1 MTGPPSALR
10 RPPAS
15 QASCELVISRAL
27 NAARRV
33 RAALRGAPPAATPDP
48 GQLVDRRVAEIVA
61 GLIDRASAARDVKD
75 YRGAALLFAE
85 ALRLQPDH
93 FGVAVQ
99 CGHMFKE
106 AGDLVTAETYYLTA
120 SKLQPD
126 DPDLALQLGHFY
138 KVAGRMD
145 KAEAAYRRALELIP
159 GWADPAGELVALRG
173 TTRPPEQAQD
183 ADIDLDRLAPEL
195 FPRPA
200 HELQRTC
207 VDSVQIRQLGA
218 RQERTRWGA
227 MRTLRGVE
235 AIRGVCISA
244 EPIAAMSIHLDERVI
259 HQGPIEGFAFPGARD
274 GQLKYVFNVWRD
286 FTGWPEGPCRV
297 AVRFTTLGGDVRTH
311 VEYVVVAPA
320 WTEAELPECD
330 GVVDMPGVAPEALE
344 AAINAR
350 PSMVRQAERN
360 LFPDGVKSVLVLRT
374 DQLGDMAT
382 STPAVRRLRELLP
395 GAKLVG
401 LLTSGNAEFA
411 ATLGLFDEII
421 VIDFP
426 DDPLERRRLMGPQA
440 QEQLRRRLHAYDFDI
455 ALDLAESGVSRP
467 VLLLSGAKFLYG
479 YYAHHWP
486 FMDGGF
492 DGTTRDRRNGHEC
505 MPQSTKVRALVERLG
520 STLKSHAEVIP
531 RPELRR
537 DQLEPYGIGPDIS
550 YAVLHTGARIRFSRW
565 PGYGA
570 LAALL
575 LERTDLDVVIM
586 AEETD
591 YADRLPPEVR
601 ASPRVHLLT
610 QRLPF
615 DDFDAFLSFCS
626 VFVGND
632 TGPKHLAAIRGAP
645 TISIHSARINW
656 GEWGQELTGSIISRR
671 VPCAGCMLYHDADEC
686 GKAFACVTKI
696 TPAEVFEAVS
706 RWL

>member
-1 MTGPPSALR
+1 M
-10 RPPAS
+10 
-15 QASCELVISRAL
+15 
-27 NAARRV
+27 
-33 RAALRGAPPAATPDP
+33 RAALRGPPAAPDP
-48 GQLVDRRVAEIVA
+48 VHLANLRVAEIVA
-61 GLIDRASAARDVKD
+61 GLIGRASAARDVKD
-75 YRGAALLFAE
+75 YRAAALLFAE

-106 AGDLVTAETYYLTA
+106 AGDVVTAEGYYLTA
-120 SKLQPD
+120 AKLQPD

-145 KAEAAYRRALELIP
+145 KAETAYRRALELIP

-173 TTRPPEQAQD
+173 TTTPPEQALQNAEVD
-183 ADIDLDRLAPEL
+183 FDRLAPEL
-195 FPRPA
+195 FPRPEQ
-200 HELQRTC
+200 ELQRTY
-207 VDSVQIRQLGA
+207 VDSIQVRQLGS

-235 AIRGVCISA
+235 AIRGFCISTD
-244 EPIAAMSIHLDERVI
+244 PVTQMSIHVDDRVI
-259 HQGPIEGFAFPGARD
+259 HQGSIEGIAFPGARD

-286 FTGWPEGPCRV
+286 FTGWSEGPCRV
-297 AVRFTTLGGDVRTH
+297 EVRFTTQGGEVRTH
-311 VEYVVVAPA
+311 VEYVVVAAA
-320 WTEAELPECD
+320 WTEAELPQCD
-330 GVVDMPGVAPEALE
+330 GVVDVPGVPPEALE

-350 PSMVRQAERN
+350 PSVVRPAQRT
-360 LFPDGVKSVLVLRT
+360 LFPDGVKSVLILRT

-395 GAKLVG
+395 DARLVG

-426 DDPLERRRLMGPQA
+426 DDPLERRRLMGPEA
-440 QEQLRRRLHAYDFDI
+440 QEQLRRTLAAYDFDI

-537 DQLEPYGIGPDIS
+537 EQLQPYGLGPDAR
-550 YAVLHTGARIRFSRW
+550 YAVLHTGGRNRFSRW
-565 PGYGA
+565 AGYGA

-575 LERTDLDVVIM
+575 LEQTDLEVVIL
-586 AEETD
+586 AEEAD
-591 YADRLPPEVR
+591 YADRLPSAVR
-601 ASPRVHLLT
+601 ASPRVHLLAE
-610 QRLPF
+610 RLPF
-615 DDFDAFLSFCS
+615 DAFDAFLSFCS

-632 TGPKHLAAIRGAP
+632 TGPKHLAALRGAP
-645 TISIHSARINW
+645 VVSIHSARINW

-671 VPCAGCMLYHDADEC
+671 VPCAGCMLLHDEDEC
-686 GKAFACVTKI
+686 GKGFACVTKI
-696 TPAEVFEAVS
+696 TAEEVFQAVV

>member
-1 MTGPPSALR
+1 M
-10 RPPAS
+10 
-15 QASCELVISRAL
+15 VISRAL

-33 RAALRGAPPAATPDP
+33 RAALRAVPPAATPDP
-48 GQLVDRRVAEIVA
+48 ARLADQRVAEIVA
-61 GLIDRASAARDVKD
+61 GLIDRASAAREIKD

-106 AGDLVTAETYYLTA
+106 SGDVVAAEGHYLTA
-120 SKLQPD
+120 AKLQPD

-138 KVAGRMD
+138 KVAGRVD
-145 KAEAAYRRALELIP
+145 KAEAAYRRAMELIP

-173 TTRPPEQAQD
+173 TTRPPEQLSQD
-183 ADIDLDRLAPEL
+183 VDIDLDRLAPEL
-195 FPRPA
+195 FPRP
-200 HELQRTC
+200 ENEVQRTY
-207 VDSVQIRQLGA
+207 VDSVQIRQLGS

-235 AIRGVCISA
+235 AIRGFCISA
-244 EPIAAMSIHLDERVI
+244 EPISEMSIHLDERVV
-259 HQGPIEGFAFPGARD
+259 HRGPIEGIAFPGARD
-274 GQLKYVFNVWRD
+274 GQAKYVFNVWRD

-297 AVRFTTLGGDVRTH
+297 EVRFTTLGDAMRSH

-320 WTEAELPECD
+320 RTEAELPECD

-350 PSMVRQAERN
+350 PSVVRPAHRN
-360 LFPDGVKSVLVLRT
+360 LFPDGVKSVLILRT

-382 STPAVRRLRELLP
+382 SAPAVRRLRELLP
-395 GAKLVG
+395 EAKLVG

-426 DDPLERRRLMGPQA
+426 DDPAERRRLMGPQA
-440 QEQLRRRLHAYDFDI
+440 QEQLRRQLADYDFDI

-492 DGTTRDRRNGHEC
+492 DGTTRDRRNGHER

-531 RPELRR
+531 RPDLRR
-537 DQLEPYGIGPDIS
+537 EQLEPYGVGPDVRF
-550 YAVLHTGARIRFSRW
+550 AVLHTGARIRFSRW
-565 PGYGA
+565 SGYGA

-575 LERTDLDVVIM
+575 LERTDLEVVIM
-586 AEETD
+586 AEEPD
-591 YADRLPPEVR
+591 YADRLPQAVR

-632 TGPKHLAAIRGAP
+632 TGPKHLAALRGAP
-645 TISIHSARINW
+645 VVSIHSARINW

-671 VPCAGCMLYHDADEC
+671 VPCAGCMLLHDEDEC
-686 GKAFACVTKI
+686 GKAFACVTQI
-696 TPAEVFEAVS
+696 TPAEVFDTVS

>member
-1 MTGPPSALR
+1 M
-10 RPPAS
+10 
-15 QASCELVISRAL
+15 
-27 NAARRV
+27 
-33 RAALRGAPPAATPDP
+33 RAALRSGPQAAAPDP
-48 GQLVDRRVAEIVA
+48 VHLANLRVAEIVA
-61 GLIDRASAARDVKD
+61 GLIDRAGAARDVKD

-106 AGDLVTAETYYLTA
+106 AGDLVTAETHYLA
-120 SKLQPD
+120 AERLQPD
-126 DPDLALQLGHFY
+126 DADLALQLGHFY

-145 KAEAAYRRALELIP
+145 KAEASYRRALELIP
-159 GWADPAGELVALRG
+159 GWSDPAGELLAMRG
-173 TTRPPEQAQD
+173 TARPPESVSQD
-183 ADIDLDRLAPEL
+183 AGLDMDRLVPEL
-195 FPRPA
+195 FPRPE
-200 HELQRTC
+200 HELQRTY
-207 VDSVQIRQLGA
+207 VDAVQIRQLGS

-235 AIRGVCISA
+235 AIRGFCISA
-244 EPIAAMSIHLDERVI
+244 EPVAEMSIHLDERVI
-259 HQGPIEGFAFPGARD
+259 HQGPVEGVAFPGARG

-286 FTGWPEGPCRV
+286 FTGWTEGPCRV
-297 AVRFTTLGGDVRTH
+297 EVRFTTVDGTVRAH
-311 VEYVVVAPA
+311 GEYVVIAPA
-320 WTEAELPECD
+320 WTEADLPECD

-350 PSMVRQAERN
+350 PSVVRPAERS

-395 GAKLVG
+395 DAKLVG

-411 ATLGLFDEII
+411 ATLNLFDEII

-426 DDPLERRRLMGPQA
+426 DDVLERRRLMGPEA
-440 QEQLRRRLHAYDFDI
+440 QEQLRRRLAAYEFDI

-467 VLLLSGAKFLYG
+467 VLLLTGAKFLYG

-520 STLKSHAEVIP
+520 STLKSHAAVIR

-537 DQLEPYGIGPDIS
+537 EQLQPYGIGADARF
-550 YAVLHTGARIRFSRW
+550 AVLHTGARIRFSRW
-565 PGYGA
+565 AGYGA

-575 LERTDLDVVIM
+575 LERTDLEVVIM
-586 AEETD
+586 AEEAD
-591 YADRLPPEVR
+591 YADRLPAAVR
-601 ASPRVHLLT
+601 ASPRVHLMI

-632 TGPKHLAAIRGAP
+632 TGPKHLAALRGSP
-645 TISIHSARINW
+645 VVSIHSARINW

-671 VPCAGCMLYHDADEC
+671 VPCAGCMLLHDEDEC
-686 GKAFACVTKI
+686 GKAFACITKI
-696 TPAEVFEAVS
+696 APEEVFEAVS

>member
-1 MTGPPSALR
+1 MVLA
-10 RPPAS
+10 
-15 QASCELVISRAL
+15 RAL

-33 RAALRGAPPAATPDP
+33 RAALRGTPPPPTPDP
-48 GQLVDRRVAEIVA
+48 ANLADLRVAEIVA
-61 GLIDRASAARDVKD
+61 GLIGRASEARDIKD
-75 YRGAALLFAE
+75 YRASALLFAE

-106 AGDLVTAETYYLTA
+106 SGDLVTAETYYLAATE
-120 SKLQPD
+120 LQPD
-126 DPDLALQLGHFY
+126 DADLALQLGHFY

-145 KAEAAYRRALELIP
+145 QAEAGYRRALELIP

-173 TTRPPEQAQD
+173 TTQPPEALPPD

-195 FPRPA
+195 FPRPEQDR
-200 HELQRTC
+200 HRTF
-207 VDSVQIRQLGA
+207 VDAVQVRQLGS

-235 AIRGVCISA
+235 AIRGFCISA
-244 EPIAAMSIHLDERVI
+244 EPIAEMSIHLGDQMI
-259 HQGPIEGFAFPGARD
+259 HQGSIEGIVFAGARE
-274 GQLKYVFNVWRD
+274 GQLKYVFNIWRD
-286 FTGWPEGPCRV
+286 FTGWAEGPQR
-297 AVRFTTLGGDVRTH
+297 AEVRFTTLSGAVRTH

-320 WTEAELPECD
+320 LSEADLPECD
-330 GVVDMPGVAPEALE
+330 GLVAMPGVAPEALE

-350 PSMVRQAERN
+350 PSVVRPAGRT
-360 LFPDGVKSVLVLRT
+360 LFPDGVKSVLILRT
-374 DQLGDMAT
+374 DQLGDMVT

-395 GAKLVG
+395 DAKLVG
-401 LLTSGNAEFA
+401 LLTSGNAEFG

-426 DDPLERRRLMGPQA
+426 DDVMERRRLMGPEA

-492 DGTTRDRRNGHEC
+492 DGATRDRRNGHES

-520 STLKSHAEVIP
+520 STLKSHAEVIR

-537 DQLEPYGIGPDIS
+537 EQLQPYGLGPDVR

-565 PGYGA
+565 SGYGA

-575 LERTDLDVVIM
+575 LERTDLEVVIL
-586 AEETD
+586 AEEAD
-591 YADRLPPEVR
+591 YADRLPAAVR

-632 TGPKHLAAIRGAP
+632 TGPKHLAALRGAP
-645 TISIHSARINW
+645 VVSIHSARINW
-656 GEWGQELTGSIISRR
+656 GEWGQELTGSIISRK
-671 VPCAGCMLYHDADEC
+671 VPCAGCMLYHDEDEC
-686 GKAFACVTKI
+686 GAAFACVTKI
-696 TPAEVFEAVS
+696 APAEVFDAVA